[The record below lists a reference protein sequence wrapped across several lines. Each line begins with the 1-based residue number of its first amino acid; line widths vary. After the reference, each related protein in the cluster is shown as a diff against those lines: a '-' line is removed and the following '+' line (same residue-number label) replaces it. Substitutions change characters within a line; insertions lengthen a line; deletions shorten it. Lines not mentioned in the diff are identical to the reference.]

1 MDIKKEETRAEINS
15 HINRSKAHISSFH
28 WHENVEICQPLN
40 KPSRFLVDSKM
51 VEAEAGDLVVVKEQA
66 VHVFMVDHDDTDIR
80 ILQFPF
86 KILMHLDT
94 PIKPLKTHITAKEMK
109 AIPGLSETVNNLLV
123 MLDNEARAEKASDNP
138 YMQFLTVTL
147 YMLLMRHFADEA
159 DYASSKKDRKDFYK
173 ITGYVN
179 EHFREGINI
188 KIISAQLYIPKT
200 RITKVFEKYTGM
212 GLNEYI
218 NGIRIKNANR
228 LMVEGQSITEAAL
241 DSGFQSVRTFNY
253 AYKEQMGMTPTEYIK
268 KTMNQKRSKT

>member
-1 MDIKKEETRAEINS
+1 MDIIKEETRTEIGS
-15 HINRSKAHISSFH
+15 HINNNKAHISSFH
-28 WHENVEICQPLN
+28 WHENVEICQPIN

-51 VEAEAGDLVVVKEQA
+51 VEADVGDLVVVKEQA

-94 PIKPLKTHITAKEMK
+94 PIKPLKNHIRAEEMK
-109 AIPGLSETVNNLLV
+109 KIPGLFETVSNLLV
-123 MLDNEARAEKASDNP
+123 MLDNEVRAEKASDNP

-147 YMLLMRHFADEA
+147 YMLLMRHFADDA
-159 DYASSKKDRKDFYK
+159 DYATSKKDRKDFYK
-173 ITGYVN
+173 ITEYVN

-218 NGIRIKNANR
+218 NNIRIKNANR
-228 LMVEGQSITEAAL
+228 LMVEGSSITEAAL
-241 DSGFQSVRTFNY
+241 DSGFQSVRTFNN

-268 KTMNQKRSKT
+268 KTTNQKRSKA